1 MTKATNSRKWES
13 GLEIG
18 IDAGSE
24 IPIYVQ
30 LKNNLRY
37 LITSGTLKPGVQ
49 LPTVRALSVD
59 LGINANTVARVY
71 RELAAESVI
80 DMRRGMGSF
89 VPESI
94 PALPRDRVDEFLER
108 VSNLLELALNEG
120 GDKRRIADFLRE
132 KADDLLRD

>member
-1 MTKATNSRKWES
+1 MTKAPSRRKRES

-37 LITSGTLKPGVQ
+37 LIASEALAPGAQ
-49 LPTVRALSVD
+49 MPTVRALSVD

-71 RELAAESVI
+71 RELSTEGVI
-80 DMRRGMGSF
+80 EMRRGMGSF
-89 VPESI
+89 VAETISEP
-94 PALPRDRVDEFLER
+94 PRDRVDDVLEQ
-108 VSNLLELALNEG
+108 VTNLLEFALKEG

-132 KADDLLRD
+132 KADDLLRS

>member
-1 MTKATNSRKWES
+1 MTKALKSRKWES

-18 IDAGSE
+18 IDANSE

-37 LITSGTLKPGVQ
+37 LITSGALSPGRQ

-71 RELAAESVI
+71 RELAAEGVI
-80 DMRRGMGSF
+80 EMRRGTGSY
-89 VPESI
+89 VPESA
-94 PALPRDRVDEFLER
+94 PAPSRDRIDDLLEQ
-108 VSNLLELALNEG
+108 VSNLLGLALNEG

-132 KADDLLRD
+132 KADDVLRS